1 MTVSQIPESLKLG
14 VLTPVYKRKGLNTEA
29 KNYRGITILPVIT
42 KILEA
47 VLRKKIQPIINA
59 NQSALQRGFTKN
71 SSPMNC
77 SLILE
82 ETIRE
87 QRDKRKPLYIA
98 FLDAKSAF
106 DVVNHD
112 SLLRKLYHIGID
124 GATWLLIQSLHDG
137 GTTAVKWEGAVSD
150 IFHIKQGVR
159 QGGGGVKYG
168 PV

>member
-1 MTVSQIPESLKLG
+1 
-14 VLTPVYKRKGLNTEA
+14 
-29 KNYRGITILPVIT
+29 
-42 KILEA
+42 
-47 VLRKKIQPIINA
+47 
-59 NQSALQRGFTKN
+59 
-71 SSPMNC
+71 MNC

-82 ETIRE
+82 EAIRE

-159 QGGGGVKYG
+159 QGGGFKYG
-168 PV
+168 PI

>member
-1 MTVSQIPESLKLG
+1 M
-14 VLTPVYKRKGLNTEA
+14 
-29 KNYRGITILPVIT
+29 
-42 KILEA
+42 
-47 VLRKKIQPIINA
+47 LRKKIQAIINA
-59 NQSALQRGFTKN
+59 NQSALQRGLTKN
-71 SSPMNC
+71 LSHMNC

-82 ETIRE
+82 EAICE
-87 QRDKRKPLYIA
+87 QCDKRKPLYIA

-159 QGGGGVKYG
+159 QGGGGG
-168 PV
+168 